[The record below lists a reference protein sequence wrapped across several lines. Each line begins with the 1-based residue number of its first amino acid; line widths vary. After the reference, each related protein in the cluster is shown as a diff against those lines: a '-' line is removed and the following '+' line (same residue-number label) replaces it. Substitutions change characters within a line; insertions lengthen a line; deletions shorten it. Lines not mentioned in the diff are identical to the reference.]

1 MNTKTDNNSARMQ
14 LKVNV
19 NCPTYF
25 TDNMS
30 KLEVESK
37 KMNIESL
44 LLNLYSQTILTEKY
58 AKTILDINIDVI
70 EYNCDIINFAVMAIT
85 LVLNY
90 ANIEQKGLISCSN
103 LVIFI

>member
-19 NCPTYF
+19 NFPTYF

-58 AKTILDINIDVI
+58 AKTILDINID
-70 EYNCDIINFAVMAIT
+70 CGLFIT
-85 LVLNY
+85 F
-90 ANIEQKGLISCSN
+90 ISN
-103 LVIFI
+103 LIIIEK